1 MSRLF
6 KFEIKRMK
14 YKKIHIILPLI
25 IISIGLVGIITGN
38 AFNENLTSKVKML
51 NIFQAYT
58 QFSFIF
64 LGFVYIYL
72 FTEDSI
78 KGTDKYISQLGYSL
92 AVQILFKSLI
102 LYAYTLIITT
112 AFIIGYAI
120 SIHFTDLDY
129 LILIVCS
136 IAAALLFTITF
147 ACLMSIIFKKA
158 LDATNGNIEEAFDWL
173 REKGIAKAAKKAD
186 RIAAEGLSAFVI
198 DGNKAALVEVNSET
212 DFVAK
217 NAEFQELVNNVAK
230 TIVANEPADLDA
242 ALKIELDG
250 KDLATAIAEKSG
262 KIGEKLSLRRFV
274 VMTKADN
281 EVFGAYS
288 HMGGKIT
295 ALVKIADSDEEK
307 ARDVAMHVA
316 ASAPQFIDRSAIPAE
331 HIAKETEVLKK
342 QALEENAKSAK
353 PKPENIVE
361 KMIAGRLNKELKAI
375 CLVDQEFVK
384 NPDLTVAQFLGN
396 GKIVEMARFM
406 VGEGMEHKEEDF
418 AAEVAAQMA
427 AAKK

>member
-1 MSRLF
+1 MEVTASMVKDLR
-6 KFEIKRMK
+6 EQ
-14 YKKIHIILPLI
+14 
-25 IISIGLVGIITGN
+25 TG
-38 AFNENLTSKVKML
+38 AGMM
-51 NIFQAYT
+51 
-58 QFSFIF
+58 
-64 LGFVYIYL
+64 
-72 FTEDSI
+72 D
-78 KGTDKYISQLGYSL
+78 
-92 AVQILFKSLI
+92 
-102 LYAYTLIITT
+102 
-112 AFIIGYAI
+112 
-120 SIHFTDLDY
+120 
-129 LILIVCS
+129 C
-136 IAAALLFTITF
+136 
-147 ACLMSIIFKKA
+147 KKA
-158 LDATNGNIEEAFDWL
+158 LAETNGNMEEAINYL
-173 REKGIAKAAKKAD
+173 REKGIAKSAKKES
-186 RIAAEGLSAFVI
+186 RIAAEGLANIYV
-198 DGNKAALVEVNSET
+198 DGNKAVILEVNSET
-212 DFVAK
+212 DFVSKNEEFRNMIDTIGEALLKSDVKTVDEAK
-217 NAEFQELVNNVAK
+217 DVNTNEGTIGELIVEK
-230 TIVANEPADLDA
+230 TA
-242 ALKIELDG
+242 
-250 KDLATAIAEKSG
+250 
-262 KIGEKLSLRRFV
+262 KIGEKLSLRRFA
-274 VMTKADN
+274 VMTKAEN

-396 GKIVEMARFM
+396 GKVVEMARFM

>member
-1 MSRLF
+1 M
-6 KFEIKRMK
+6 
-14 YKKIHIILPLI
+14 
-25 IISIGLVGIITGN
+25 
-38 AFNENLTSKVKML
+38 
-51 NIFQAYT
+51 
-58 QFSFIF
+58 
-64 LGFVYIYL
+64 
-72 FTEDSI
+72 
-78 KGTDKYISQLGYSL
+78 
-92 AVQILFKSLI
+92 
-102 LYAYTLIITT
+102 
-112 AFIIGYAI
+112 AI
-120 SIHFTDLDY
+120 SAKLVKELREKTGAGMMD
-129 LILIVCS
+129 C
-136 IAAALLFTITF
+136 
-147 ACLMSIIFKKA
+147 KKA

-230 TIVANEPADLDA
+230 TIVTNEPADLDS

-250 KDLATAIAEKSG
+250 KDLATAIA
-262 KIGEKLSLRRFV
+262 EKLSLRRFV

-295 ALVKIADSDEEK
+295 ALVKIADSDEGK